1 MHARRRRTG
10 GRVVGL
16 VAVDA
21 EDVVDVPVREH
32 DRVQRQRRPVAHR
45 VVHDVGEEVHAGVDE
60 HEPVIG
66 RDAVDVGEAVDERD
80 AVRDLGPAARAAE
93 RVVVGLALPDPLRQ
107 CEDVGHGLRIRAR
120 S

>member
-1 MHARRRRTG
+1 MPVSTSTSPSS
-10 GRVVGL
+10 
-16 VAVDA
+16 VA
-21 EDVVDVPVREH
+21 
-32 DRVQRQRRPVAHR
+32 
-45 VVHDVGEEVHAGVDE
+45 
-60 HEPVIG
+60 I
-66 RDAVDVGEAVDERD
+66 AVDVGEAVDERD